1 MATWN
6 PWHGCRKVSS
16 GCLNCY
22 VYRRD
27 AEFGKDS
34 SIIART
40 SSFALPVKRNRKGIY
55 KLQPDEGAVY
65 TCMTSDF
72 FVEEADEW
80 RPEAWKMKM
89 CIRDSGRDYKS
100 NLPGV
105 FRRSFPVPACE
116 KTYRTGG
123 TQCKP

>member
-6 PWHGCRKVSS
+6 PWHGCRKISP

-40 SSFALPVKRNRKGIY
+40 SRFDLPVKRNRKGIY
-55 KLQPDEGAVY
+55 KLQTDEGTVY

-80 RPEAWKMKM
+80 RPEAWRM
-89 CIRDSGRDYKS
+89 IRERGDLHFVIITNESIDSRLDFQKTG
-100 NLPGV
+100 
-105 FRRSFPVPACE
+105 E
-116 KTYRTGG
+116 KDMTM
-123 TQCKP
+123 